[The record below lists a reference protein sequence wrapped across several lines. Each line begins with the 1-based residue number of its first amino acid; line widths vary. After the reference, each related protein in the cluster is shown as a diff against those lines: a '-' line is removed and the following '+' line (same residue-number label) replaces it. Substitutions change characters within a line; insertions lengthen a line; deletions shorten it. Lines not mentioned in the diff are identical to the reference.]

1 MRKFLTIAFLIF
13 AMNLFVSCVPED
25 EDPEEYG
32 DIVDTGNSS
41 SDNNY
46 DDNSGNSSNEDNKQ
60 ENNENQGGNTGTDTG
75 DTGNNQSGSGSDN
88 GDTGSNPG
96 GNQGD
101 NGDSGSNPGENQDEP
116 GDTEAESGN
125 DAEPGDDTESGNDA
139 EPGDTEAESGN
150 DAEPGDDTESGN
162 DAEPG
167 DDTESGDDTEPGDD
181 TESGDD
187 TETGDDTEPDGDT
200 EEPDDDIDNTEEPQ
214 QVCTEINLGTTLTD
228 YSDYYYYY
236 DRIYDYLFYTTYT
249 PKTGDESTKDY
260 FYMNFD
266 GISPYADKT
275 YNLSET
281 TWNSSTGI
289 FLFVYEDEYY
299 DDYDEIYKG
308 TKTYFQKE
316 GTVTITYNYD
326 YGWFEYYYY
335 IEKAEFSGVVL
346 KEINTDSG
354 EPVPEGACLR
364 IKDTTIA
371 EDY

>member
-139 EPGDTEAESGN
+139 EPGDTEA
-150 DAEPGDDTESGN
+150 ESGN